1 MLVASNDDQLVEF
14 NQLCILS
21 KKLMT
26 RLLLLTVISV
36 SIIIF
41 SRCGQKDNQP
51 NVEKILSSTIS
62 KFPQLPKGHSS
73 FYRLVR
79 SVTIGDNGI
88 ELQLRSTPDTL
99 DDPQKIIIVINK
111 AKQLYAIPFFSN
123 TYHDYWNFQ
132 FDSVLSSVKPTH
144 TTFEKELKNCLT
156 ELNLYDTLGTA
167 GKVINEILFSLLQ
180 CQQVT
185 DTDSLNLHSVAL
197 TNNYTLPYEDS
208 DSCYKRLQA
217 NWLEIK
223 KAFHPKD
230 YIINYNAYWD
240 KRNNR
245 VYQFD
250 FKNFSRK
257 QKIEFT
263 IKNYR
268 LDCVYQMLNL

>member
-1 MLVASNDDQLVEF
+1 
-14 NQLCILS
+14 
-21 KKLMT
+21 MT
-26 RLLLLTVISV
+26 RHLLLTSV
-36 SIIIF
+36 LLSIIIF
-41 SRCGQKDNQP
+41 SGCRQNDNQI
-51 NVEKILSSTIS
+51 NIDKALSNATS
-62 KFPQLPKGHSS
+62 KFPQLPKGQSD

-79 SVTIGDNGI
+79 SITIGDNGI

-99 DDPQKIIIVINK
+99 DDPQKVIIVINK
-111 AKQLYAIPFFSN
+111 AKQLYVIPLFSN

-132 FDSVLSSVKPTH
+132 FDSVLSTVKPTN
-144 TTFEKELKNCLT
+144 TNFEKELKSCLT
-156 ELNLYDTLGTA
+156 QLKLYDTLGTA
-167 GKVINEILFSLLQ
+167 GKVINEMLVSLLQ

-185 DTDSLNLHSVAL
+185 ETDSLNLHSVAL

-208 DSCYKRLQA
+208 DSFYKRLQE
-217 NWLEIK
+217 NWQEMK

-250 FKNFSRK
+250 FKDFSRK
-257 QKIEFT
+257 QKIEFI
-263 IKNYR
+263 IKTYR

>member
-1 MLVASNDDQLVEF
+1 
-14 NQLCILS
+14 
-21 KKLMT
+21 MT
-26 RLLLLTVISV
+26 RLLLLTVISL

-62 KFPQLPKGHSS
+62 KFPQFPKGDSG

-79 SVTIGDNGI
+79 SVKIGDNDI
-88 ELQLRSTPDTL
+88 ELQLRSTPNTL

-111 AKQLYAIPFFSN
+111 AKQLYAIPLFSN

-132 FDSVLSSVKPTH
+132 FDSVLSSVKPTP
-144 TTFEKELKNCLT
+144 TTFEKELKTCLT

-180 CQQVT
+180 CQQLT
-185 DTDSLNLHSVAL
+185 DTDSLNLHTVAL
-197 TNNYTLPYEDS
+197 TNNYNLPYENS
-208 DSCYKRLQA
+208 DSCYKRLQN
-217 NWLEIK
+217 NWLEMK
-223 KAFHPKD
+223 KAFHQKD

-240 KRNNR
+240 KGNNR
-245 VYQFD
+245 VYRFD
-250 FKNFSRK
+250 FKNFNRK

>member
-1 MLVASNDDQLVEF
+1 
-14 NQLCILS
+14 
-21 KKLMT
+21 MT
-26 RLLLLTVISV
+26 RLLLLTVISL

-41 SRCGQKDNQP
+41 SRCGQKNSQP
-51 NVEKILSSTIS
+51 NNVEKILSSTIS
-62 KFPQLPKGHSS
+62 KFPQLPKGNSS

-88 ELQLRSTPDTL
+88 ELQLLSTPDTL
-99 DDPQKIIIVINK
+99 DDPQKVIIVINK
-111 AKQLYAIPFFSN
+111 AKQLYAIPLFSN
-123 TYHDYWNFQ
+123 SYHDYWNFQ
-132 FDSVLSSVKPTH
+132 FDSVFSSVKPTH

-167 GKVINEILFSLLQ
+167 GKVINEMLFSLLQ

-208 DSCYKRLQA
+208 DSCYKRLQD
-217 NWLEIK
+217 NWLEMK

-240 KRNNR
+240 KKNNR

-250 FKNFSRK
+250 YKNFSRK

-268 LDCVYQMLNL
+268 LDCIYQMLNL

>member
-1 MLVASNDDQLVEF
+1 
-14 NQLCILS
+14 
-21 KKLMT
+21 MT
-26 RLLLLTVISV
+26 RLQLLTATLL
-36 SIIIF
+36 SIITI
-41 SRCGQKDNQP
+41 SSCRQRDNQP
-51 NVEKILSSTIS
+51 NIENALSRTIS
-62 KFPQLPKGHSS
+62 KYPQLPKRQSS

-111 AKQLYAIPFFSN
+111 DKQLYTIPLFSN

-132 FDSVLSSVKPTH
+132 FDSVLSSVKPTN
-144 TTFEKELKNCLT
+144 TTFEKELKSCLT
-156 ELNLYDTLGTA
+156 QLNLYDTLGTA
-167 GKVINEILFSLLQ
+167 GKVINEMLFSLLQ

-185 DTDSLNLHSVAL
+185 DSDSLNLHSVAL

-208 DSCYKRLQA
+208 DSCYKRLQL
-217 NWLEIK
+217 NWREMK

-250 FKNFSRK
+250 FKNFSRR
-257 QKIEFT
+257 QKLEFT

>member
-1 MLVASNDDQLVEF
+1 
-14 NQLCILS
+14 
-21 KKLMT
+21 MT
-26 RLLLLTVISV
+26 RLQLLTGALFSIVIIS
-36 SIIIF
+36 SC
-41 SRCGQKDNQP
+41 RQKDNQVDIE
-51 NVEKILSSTIS
+51 NTLSSTIS
-62 KFPQLPKGHSS
+62 KFPQLPKGQSG

-79 SVTIGDNGI
+79 SITIGDNGI
-88 ELQLRSTPDTL
+88 ELQLRSTPETL

-111 AKQLYAIPFFSN
+111 AKQLYAIPLFSN
-123 TYHDYWNFQ
+123 TYYDYWNFQ
-132 FDSVLSSVKPTH
+132 FDSVLNTVKPTN
-144 TTFEKELKNCLT
+144 TTFEKELKTCLT
-156 ELNLYDTLGTA
+156 QLKLYDTLGTA
-167 GKVINEILFSLLQ
+167 GKVINEMLVSLLQ

-197 TNNYTLPYEDS
+197 TNNYSLPYEDS
-208 DSCYKRLQA
+208 DSCYKRLQE
-217 NWLEIK
+217 NWQEMK
-223 KAFHPKD
+223 KAFHPKE

>member
-1 MLVASNDDQLVEF
+1 MP
-14 NQLCILS
+14 
-21 KKLMT
+21 
-26 RLLLLTVISV
+26 RLLLLTVTLL
-36 SIIIF
+36 SIITF
-41 SRCGQKDNQP
+41 SSCRQKDNQVDID
-51 NVEKILSSTIS
+51 NALSSTTS
-62 KFPQLPKGHSS
+62 KFPQLPKGQSD
-73 FYRLVR
+73 FYKLIR
-79 SVTIGDNGI
+79 SVTIGDHSV

-99 DDPQKIIIVINK
+99 HDPQKIIIVINK
-111 AKQLYAIPFFSN
+111 TKQLYVIPLFSN

-132 FDSVLSSVKPTH
+132 FDSVLSTVKTTN
-144 TTFEKELKNCLT
+144 TTFEKELKTCLAQ
-156 ELNLYDTLGTA
+156 LNLYDTLGTA
-167 GKVINEILFSLLQ
+167 GKVINEMLVSLLQ

-208 DSCYKRLQA
+208 DSCYKRLQQ
-217 NWLEIK
+217 NWIEMK

-257 QKIEFT
+257 QKLEFT

-268 LDCVYQMLNL
+268 LDCVYQLLNL

>member
-1 MLVASNDDQLVEF
+1 
-14 NQLCILS
+14 
-21 KKLMT
+21 MT
-26 RLLLLTVISV
+26 RLQLLTGALL
-36 SIIIF
+36 SIIII
-41 SRCGQKDNQP
+41 SSCRQRTNQA
-51 NVEKILSSTIS
+51 NIDEALSNTIS
-62 KFPQLPKGHSS
+62 KFAQLPEGQSS

-79 SVTIGDNGI
+79 SVTLGDNGI

-99 DDPQKIIIVINK
+99 DDPQKLMVVINS
-111 AKQLYAIPFFSN
+111 AKQLYIIPLFSN
-123 TYHDYWNFQ
+123 TYHDFWDFQ
-132 FDSVLSSVKPTH
+132 FDSVLSSVKPTN
-144 TTFEKELKNCLT
+144 TTFEKELKACLT
-156 ELNLYDTLGTA
+156 QLNLYDTLGTA
-167 GKVINEILFSLLQ
+167 GKVINEMLVSLLQ

-208 DSCYKRLQA
+208 DSCYKRLQD
-217 NWLEIK
+217 NWREMK
-223 KAFHPKD
+223 MAFHPKD

-250 FKNFSRK
+250 FTNFSRK
-257 QKIEFT
+257 EKLEFA